1 VDGRVKP
8 GHDEQRI
15 VARMDLHQLR
25 CFLAVADELHFG
37 RAAQRLNMLPSAL
50 GRHIRLLEE
59 ELGTQLLLRT
69 TRNVTLSQ
77 DGTAIF
83 ADAESL
89 VAKADELVRRVRERG
104 RKRAHTLKLG
114 AIDTAAA
121 GLVPML
127 LHDFR
132 KRRPDAAVQLQE
144 EKTIRLLPRL
154 LSGRLD
160 LAIVRP
166 PEHRDRRLEF
176 QMLFHETAVVAVP
189 SSHPLANRRRLAIKT
204 LVDQPLIV
212 PDRRSR
218 PHSHD
223 LTIKL
228 FAKAGLRPAIAQVA
242 EEKQTIVNLVAANIG
257 LAIVP
262 RWASR
267 LAVSGVRYI
276 PLDVRQAG
284 RLDLLPL
291 AAVWLRGSQ
300 DPLRNEILAT
310 LKANLARYATQA

>member
-1 VDGRVKP
+1 
-8 GHDEQRI
+8 
-15 VARMDLHQLR
+15 MDLHQLR
-25 CFLAVADELHFG
+25 CFLAVAEELHFG
-37 RAAQRLNMLPSAL
+37 RAARRLNMLPSAL

-59 ELGTQLLLRT
+59 SFGTPLLLRT
-69 TRNVTLSQ
+69 TRNVALSQ
-77 DGTAIF
+77 DGAALLDDARALVEK
-83 ADAESL
+83 ADALS
-89 VAKADELVRRVRERG
+89 RRIRERG
-104 RKRAHTLKLG
+104 RKRARTLRLG

-132 KRRPDAAVQLQE
+132 GDRPDAAVQLLE
-144 EKTIRLLPRL
+144 DKTIRLLPRV

-160 LAIVRP
+160 LAFVRP

-176 QMLFHETAVVAVP
+176 QMLFYETAVVAVP
-189 SSHPLANRRRLAIKT
+189 TPHELATRRRLAVKA
-204 LVDQPLIV
+204 LVGQPLIV

-228 FAKAGLRPAIAQVA
+228 FAEAGLHPTIAQVA

-257 LAIVP
+257 LAVVP

-267 LAVSGVRYI
+267 LAVPGVRYI
-276 PLDVRQAG
+276 PLAVQHANI
-284 RLDLLPL
+284 LPL
-291 AAVWLRGSQ
+291 AAVWLRGTQ
-300 DPLRNEILAT
+300 DPLRDAILAT
-310 LKANLARYATQA
+310 LKSNLPRYASEA